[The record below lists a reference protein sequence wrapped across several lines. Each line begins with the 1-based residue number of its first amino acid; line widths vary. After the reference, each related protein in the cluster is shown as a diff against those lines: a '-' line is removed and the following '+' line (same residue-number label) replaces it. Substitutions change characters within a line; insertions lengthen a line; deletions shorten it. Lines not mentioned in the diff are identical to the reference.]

1 MMPYPELFAWW
12 AATIT
17 WSIVF
22 LTLISIYLYIDSAK
36 RRKQP
41 DQKGQAV
48 GKLVSDFA
56 FVWVLLGLLVL
67 YIVSID
73 RGSATMFAAGNVVV
87 EVMLLLYLLRN
98 KASATE

>member
-1 MMPYPELFAWW
+1 MPYPELFAWW

-22 LTLISIYLYIDSAK
+22 LTLISIYLYINSAK
-36 RRKQP
+36 RRRRP
-41 DQKGQAV
+41 DQKGQVA
-48 GKLVSDFA
+48 GRLTSDFA
-56 FVWVLLGLLVL
+56 FVWILLGLLVL

-87 EVMLLLYLLRN
+87 EVILLVYLLRN
-98 KASATE
+98 KASTAE